1 MIRFNDDVTVYSPTC
16 RHFIGQLLKGKS
28 FEESGTL
35 FFAMKEKKK
44 NNDVKIP
51 VAQWILLHAV
61 YS

>member
-1 MIRFNDDVTVYSPTC
+1 MIRFNDDGAVYSPSC

-35 FFAMKEKKK
+35 FFAMKKKKK
-44 NNDVKIP
+44 NKDVKIP